1 MLFYNIKDYKDF
13 NELFGITKHGNGVKS
28 RKNAILLSF
37 LKNPKLLKNNE
48 YELLSTRSLVEL
60 KANLIKRIREELY
73 EMDLP
78 FHMILNGTDYR
89 SPKYST
95 DNNNGLCEDGD
106 YKSIRYFSHGKG
118 QIFKKKAGKLYL
130 EIIQE
135 CEFGKSLET
144 NIRTWLVE
152 ELARDWQ
159 TYAYGLLPENTL
171 HVDDDFDKIYSSGH
185 LYGCDCGSCMVDRGR
200 TDFYKYSVKAKAA
213 YLTNADDKIIAR
225 CIIFTDVF
233 DETGKKW
240 RLAERQYSHNCD
252 LIAQQALIDG
262 LIVNGYIDGYKKVGA
277 GCGDSRLFM
286 DINGNSLIDKKFHID
301 CSLGMEDILSYQD
314 SFKWYDYDNNV
325 AYNFSHP
332 DADYDLGVTDLN
344 LYGDCD
350 DDDDDDEENEDAYDD
365 FHECYCTEVCEVYF
379 NGQTYYCDVNNLD
392 DFRYIESL
400 GQYHHYED
408 VVCCD
413 ECGTNELE
421 DNAVYSEITKE
432 YYCCEACRDAAEKK
446 FKEENWYYSDF
457 DQDYYE
463 FDNEIARFYTWD
475 EAKQFYVAKTISTSS
490 LEAKI
495 DDGSFIEFD
504 GDYYPTI
511 ETDNAGVPFY
521 LRREVLYAV
530 A

>member
-1 MLFYNIKDYKDF
+1 MLYYNFKDYKDF

-37 LKNPKLLKNNE
+37 LKNPNLLKNNE

-60 KANLIKRIREELY
+60 KANLVKRIREELY

-78 FHMILNGTDYR
+78 YHMILNGTDYR

-118 QIFKKKAGKLYL
+118 QIFKKKAGKIYL

-135 CEFGKSLET
+135 CEFGRSLET

-159 TYAYGLLPENTL
+159 TYAYGLLPANTL
-171 HVDDDFDKIYSSGH
+171 HVDDNFNKIYSSGH

-213 YLTNADDKIIAR
+213 YLTNSDDKIIAR
-225 CIIFTDVF
+225 CIIFTDVY
-233 DETGKKW
+233 DENGKKW

-262 LIVNGYIDGYKKVGA
+262 LIVNGFIDGYKKVGA
-277 GCGDSRLFM
+277 GCGDSRLFL
-286 DINGNSLIDKKFHID
+286 DINGNSLMDKKFHIS
-301 CSLGMEDILSYQD
+301 CTLGMEDILSYQD
-314 SFKWYDYDNNV
+314 SFKWYDYNNDV
-325 AYNFSHP
+325 AYNYHHP
-332 DADYDLGVTDLN
+332 DANYDLATTDLN
-344 LYGDCD
+344 LYGDD
-350 DDDDDDEENEDAYDD
+350 DCEDDAYDD
-365 FHECYCTEVCEVYF
+365 FHEYSCSEVQECYYHGRVYF
-379 NGQTYYCDVNNLD
+379 VDVNNMD
-392 DFRYIESL
+392 NFHWVSSV
-400 GQYHHYED
+400 GQYHHD
-408 VVCCD
+408 DDIIWCN
-413 ECGTNELE
+413 ECNEYQL
-421 DNAVYSEITKE
+421 DDKSVYSDITGE
-432 YYCCEACRDAAEKK
+432 DYCCEACRDAAEKR
-446 FKEENWYYSDF
+446 FKEQNWYYSDF

-463 FDNEIARFYTWD
+463 FEDDIARFYTWD
-475 EAKQFYVAKTISTSS
+475 EEKQFYVAKTISTNS

-495 DDGSFIEFD
+495 EDGAFIEFD

-521 LRREVLYAV
+521 FRKEVLYAV

>member
-78 FHMILNGTDYR
+78 FHMILNGTDYC

-171 HVDDDFDKIYSSGH
+171 HVDDNFDKIYSSGH

-262 LIVNGYIDGYKKVGA
+262 LIVNGYIDGYKTVGA
-277 GCGDSRLFM
+277 SCGDSRMFL

-301 CSLGMEDILSYQD
+301 CNLEMEDILSYQD
-314 SFKWYDYDNNV
+314 SFKWYDYNNNV
-325 AYNFSHP
+325 AYNYHHP
-332 DADYDLGVTDLN
+332 DATYDLATTDLN

-350 DDDDDDEENEDAYDD
+350 DDDDDDDEPQEYDSY
-365 FHECYCTEVCEVYF
+365 HQRNAWEVCTVWVH
-379 NGQTYYCDVNNLD
+379 GQRESCDINNLD
-392 DFRYIESL
+392 DFLYIESL

-421 DNAVYSEITKE
+421 DNAVYSEITEE
-432 YYCCEACRDAAEKK
+432 YYCCEECKEIAEKK
-446 FKEENWYYSDF
+446 YKERNWYFSDF
-457 DQDYYE
+457 D
-463 FDNEIARFYTWD
+463 N
-475 EAKQFYVAKTISTSS
+475 S
-490 LEAKI
+490 
-495 DDGSFIEFD
+495 
-504 GDYYPTI
+504 YYPNGEDITTFNRWERNMKQYVPATI
-511 ETDNAGVPFY
+511 AIDSLDENLKSGVISEVKGNYYFTTELTKSGK
-521 LRREVLYAV
+521 LRKEAHHE
-530 A
+530 AA

>member
-1 MLFYNIKDYKDF
+1 MLYYNIKDYKDF

-28 RKNAILLSF
+28 RKNAMLLSF

-78 FHMILNGTDYR
+78 FHMILNGTDYC

-213 YLTNADDKIIAR
+213 YLTNSKDKIIAR

-240 RLAERQYSHNCD
+240 RLAERQYSHGCD

-277 GCGDSRLFM
+277 GCGDSRLFL
-286 DINGNSLIDKKFHID
+286 DINGNSLIDKKFHIS
-301 CSLGMEDILSYQD
+301 CTLGMEDILSYQD
-314 SFKWYDYDNNV
+314 SFKWYDYNNDV
-325 AYNFSHP
+325 AYNFHHP
-332 DADYDLGVTDLN
+332 DATYDLATTDLN
-344 LYGDCD
+344 LYGDD
-350 DDDDDDEENEDAYDD
+350 DCEDDEGVWDD
-365 FHECYCTEVCEVYF
+365 WHDRSAEETCIVYYQG
-379 NGQTYYCDVNNLD
+379 NLYHCDVDGLD
-392 DFRYIESL
+392 DFRYVVSQDE
-400 GQYHHYED
+400 YHHIDDVIWCPICDRYELLTNR
-408 VVCCD
+408 VVSNIT
-413 ECGTNELE
+413 GE
-421 DNAVYSEITKE
+421 D
-432 YYCCEACRDAAEKK
+432 YCCETCRTTAENK
-446 FKEENWYYSDF
+446 FKQENWYYSD
-457 DQDYYE
+457 YE
-463 FDNEIARFYTWD
+463 NEYFETSAELTHYFEWD
-475 EAKQFYVAKTISTSS
+475 ECRRFYVAKTISTDTFAEK
-490 LEAKI
+490 LKEGFFK
-495 DDGSFIEFD
+495 EFD
-504 GDYYPTI
+504 GGYYPAT
-511 ETDNAGVPFY
+511 EMDNEGVPFY
-521 LRREVLYAV
+521 FRREVLYAV

>member
-1 MLFYNIKDYKDF
+1 MLYYNIKDYRDF

-37 LKNPKLLKNNE
+37 LKNPKLLRNNE

-60 KANLIKRIREELY
+60 KANLIKRIREELC

-78 FHMILNGTDYR
+78 YHMILNGTDYR

-135 CEFGKSLET
+135 SEFGRSLET
-144 NIRTWLVE
+144 NIKTWLVE

-159 TYAYGLLPENTL
+159 TYAYGLLPANTL
-171 HVDDDFDKIYSSGH
+171 HVDDNFDKIYSSGH
-185 LYGCDCGSCMVDRGR
+185 LFGGDCGSCMVDRGR

-262 LIVNGYIDGYKKVGA
+262 LIVNGFIDGYKICGA
-277 GCGDSRLFM
+277 SCGDSRMFL
-286 DINGNSLIDKKFHID
+286 DINGNSLMDKKFHIE
-301 CSLGMEDILSYQD
+301 CNLCMEDILSYQD
-314 SFKWYDYDNNV
+314 SFKWYDYNTNV

-332 DADYDLGVTDLN
+332 DATYDLGVTDLN

-350 DDDDDDEENEDAYDD
+350 DDEGVWDDWHDRSVDETCVVYYHG
-365 FHECYCTEVCEVYF
+365 HEYH
-379 NGQTYYCDVNNLD
+379 CDVDDLD
-392 DFRYIESL
+392 DFKYVTTRDE
-400 GQYHHYED
+400 YHHIDD
-408 VVCCD
+408 VIWCP
-413 ECGTNELE
+413 ECNTYQLY
-421 DNAVYSEITKE
+421 DKAVYSDITGE
-432 YYCCEACRDAAEKK
+432 DYCCAACRDAAEKK
-446 FKEENWYYSDF
+446 FKEANWFYSEF

-463 FDNEIARFYTWD
+463 FDDEITRFYTWD
-475 EAKQFYVAKTISTSS
+475 EAKQYYVAKTISTNS
-490 LEAKI
+490 LEAKLE
-495 DDGSFIEFD
+495 DGAFIEFE

-511 ETDNAGVPFY
+511 ETDNTGVPFY
-521 LRREVLYAV
+521 FRKEVLYAV

>member
-37 LKNPKLLKNNE
+37 LKNPKLFKNNE

-78 FHMILNGTDYR
+78 FHMILNGTDYC

-325 AYNFSHP
+325 AYNFSNP

-350 DDDDDDEENEDAYDD
+350 DDDDDDDEPQEYDSY
-365 FHECYCTEVCEVYF
+365 HQRNAWEVCTVWVH
-379 NGQTYYCDVNNLD
+379 GQRESCNINNLD

-421 DNAVYSEITKE
+421 DNAVYSEITEE
-432 YYCCEACRDAAEKK
+432 YYCCEECKEIAEKK
-446 FKEENWYYSDF
+446 YKERNWYFSDF
-457 DQDYYE
+457 D
-463 FDNEIARFYTWD
+463 N
-475 EAKQFYVAKTISTSS
+475 S
-490 LEAKI
+490 
-495 DDGSFIEFD
+495 
-504 GDYYPTI
+504 YYPNGEDITTFNRWERNMKQYVPATI
-511 ETDNAGVPFY
+511 AIDSLDENLKSGVISEVKGNYYFTTELTKSGK
-521 LRREVLYAV
+521 LRKEAHHE
-530 A
+530 AA